1 MLAIT
6 RILAIN
12 DDPEISESGRYRRL
26 IELLLEVC
34 TFSLF
39 FSKKT
44 MNLIQIYSFQ
54 NIPRIFF
61 FARFIIDLAHS
72 SYSYIDFPRF
82 HYLYIPD
89 PQFCCFVN

>member
-26 IELLLEVC
+26 IELLLEAC

-39 FSKKT
+39 FSADDES
-44 MNLIQIYSFQ
+44 NS
-54 NIPRIFF
+54 NHV
-61 FARFIIDLAHS
+61 HS
-72 SYSYIDFPRF
+72 
-82 HYLYIPD
+82 
-89 PQFCCFVN
+89 